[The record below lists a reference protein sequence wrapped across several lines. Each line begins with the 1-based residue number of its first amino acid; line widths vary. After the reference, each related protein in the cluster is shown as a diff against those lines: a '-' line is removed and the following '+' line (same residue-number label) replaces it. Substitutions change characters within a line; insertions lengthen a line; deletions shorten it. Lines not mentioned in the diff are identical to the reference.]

1 MYTWMW
7 LISGGIALS
16 SAGLWAQDFNARA
29 PHGSEQQPAFAQQT
43 RALQIQDQTKL
54 VAEVIAQDLEHPW
67 GMSQLPDGRWLV
79 TERPGRLRLI
89 TAAGQVSEPIQGL
102 PVVDARGQGGLL
114 DVVVKPDFTQTRQL
128 WWSYAEPRSSGNNAT
143 AVATGYLSA
152 DERTVEKVRVI
163 FQQQPAWDSTLHFG
177 SRLVFDSEGRLFVT
191 TGERSVR
198 AARGLAQDLT
208 THLGKVLY
216 LDPQSGAGM
225 NPPIAANA
233 LAEIWSYGHRN
244 IQAAALDQ
252 TGQLWTVEH
261 GPRGGD
267 ELNQPQ
273 RGLNYGWPIISY
285 GTEYT
290 GFDVGK
296 GLTAHEG
303 MEQPVYYWDPVI
315 APSGMSFYDH
325 DLFTGWRHSLLIG
338 ALGGQALVRLV
349 IDNNRVVGEAR
360 YLQGWSRIRDVEVAQ
375 DGSVM
380 VLTDAKNGAL
390 VRLRPDYA
398 LGTKK
403 P

>member
-43 RALQIQDQTKL
+43 RAPQIQDQTKL

-360 YLQGWSRIRDVEVAQ
+360 YLQGWARIRDVAVAQ

>member
-1 MYTWMW
+1 MHKWVW
-7 LISGGIALS
+7 LTSGVIAS
-16 SAGLWAQDFNARA
+16 CSTVLWAQDFNARA
-29 PHGSEQQPAFAQQT
+29 PHGAEQQPAFAQQT
-43 RALQIQDQTKL
+43 RAPLIQDQTQL
-54 VAEVIAQDLEHPW
+54 LTQVVAEGLEHPW
-67 GMSQLPDGRWLV
+67 GMTQLPDGRWLV

-89 TAAGQVSEPIQGL
+89 TASGQVSEPIQGL
-102 PVVDARGQGGLL
+102 PEVDARGQGGLL
-114 DVVVKPDFTQTRQL
+114 DVVVKPDFTKTRQL
-128 WWSYAEPRSSGNNAT
+128 WWSYAEPRGSGKNAT

-152 DERTVEKVRVI
+152 DERTVQEVRVI

-177 SRLVFDSEGRLFVT
+177 SRLVFDAQGKLFVT

-198 AARGLAQDLT
+198 SARGLAQDLT
-208 THLGKVLY
+208 THLGKVLHI
-216 LDPQSGAGM
+216 DPQGGASTKD
-225 NPPIAANA
+225 PIAPQA
-233 LAEIWSYGHRN
+233 LPEIWSYGHRN

-252 TGQLWTVEH
+252 AGQLWTIEH

-296 GLTAHEG
+296 GLTAQEG

-315 APSGMSFYDH
+315 APSGMSFYEH
-325 DLFTGWRHSLLIG
+325 DLFTGWRHSLLVG
-338 ALGGQALVRLV
+338 ALAGQALVRLT
-349 IDNNRVVGEAR
+349 IENGRVVGEAR
-360 YLQGWSRIRDVEVAQ
+360 YLQGWARIRDVAVAE

-390 VRLRPDYA
+390 VRLRPDDRQPDQ
-398 LGTKK
+398 K